1 MVRLLNN
8 FLTIFMVGIL
18 VLGLGGKLW
27 MFLTALVLSGNIG
40 FNLQDSLEFILFGGI
55 VGLVAGSA
63 YLWLI
68 KGRIKRPLFE
78 GTYFGLGT
86 FVVISFF
93 PIKGWLALEGYEP
106 VSMFLILLGY
116 SVLFWLYGVATVYGI
131 SKNYVFLNF
140 SKR

>member
-1 MVRLLNN
+1 MIRFLNN
-8 FLTIFMVGIL
+8 VLTIFMAGAL

-27 MFLTALVLSGNIG
+27 MFLTSLVLSGNIG
-40 FNLQDSLEFILFGGI
+40 FNLRDSLEFILFGGI
-55 VGLVAGSA
+55 AGLVAGSA

-86 FVVISFF
+86 FVVLSFF
-93 PIKGWLALEGYEP
+93 PIGGRLALGGYDLMTLFP
-106 VSMFLILLGY
+106 ILLGY
-116 SVLFWLYGVATVYGI
+116 SVLFWLYGVATVYGV

>member
-8 FLTIFMVGIL
+8 LLTIFMAGAL
-18 VLGLGGKLW
+18 VLGIGGRLW
-27 MFLTALVLSGNIG
+27 MFLTGWILTGDMGFSFSG
-40 FNLQDSLEFILFGGI
+40 SLEIILFGGI

-68 KGRIKRPLFE
+68 KGRMKRPLFE

-86 FVVISFF
+86 FLFLSFIPIQGRLAIEAYERIYWF
-93 PIKGWLALEGYEP
+93 PI
-106 VSMFLILLGY
+106 MLGF
-116 SVLFWLYGVATVYGI
+116 SILFWLYGVATVYGV

-140 SKR
+140 SKN